1 MPTAAP
7 QSIAVPVLRWHHWE
21 GPADRLPELKSVDPL
36 LRRRLSPQGRAA
48 LAVADVCASGV
59 GPVRVVYASQHG
71 ELARTLTLMESLR
84 PEDPDGPSPT
94 SFALSVLNSTPGIYS
109 IARKDTSPAVAVSAG
124 AESAWCGLLEA
135 ALTAQ
140 EEACPVLFIAAE
152 APVPALFRHGEPD
165 PASIRA
171 LAVLIDAA
179 GEGHDLAF
187 GPADPSV
194 ADGSTDAL
202 NALAAALRAGGSWT
216 GEGRV
221 WTLAKHA

>member
-1 MPTAAP
+1 MPTAAQ

-21 GPADRLPELKSVDPL
+21 GPADQLPELKSVEPL

-48 LAVADVCASGV
+48 LAVADVCAQGV
-59 GPVRVVYASQHG
+59 GPVRVVFASQHG
-71 ELARTLTLMESLR
+71 ELARTLSLMESLR

-152 APVPALFRHGEPD
+152 APVPALFRHGEAD
-165 PASIRA
+165 PAPIRA
-171 LAVLIDAA
+171 LAVLISSA
-179 GEGHDLAF
+179 GEGYHLTF
-187 GPADPSV
+187 GPADPAFE
-194 ADGSTDAL
+194 ADAADAL
-202 NALAAALRAGGSWT
+202 TALARALRQGGGWM
-216 GEGRV
+216 GEGRA
-221 WTLAKHA
+221 WTLVKHA